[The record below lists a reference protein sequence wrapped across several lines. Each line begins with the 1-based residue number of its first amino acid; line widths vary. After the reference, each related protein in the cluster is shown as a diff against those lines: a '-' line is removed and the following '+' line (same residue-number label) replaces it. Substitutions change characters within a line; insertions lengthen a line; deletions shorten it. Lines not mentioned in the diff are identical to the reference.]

1 MTTEYLLE
9 EICQLTIENK
19 ELKNRNAILGGFVTK
34 VRSECRKR
42 SEVEDD
48 FFGMMV
54 DSCNRILEQA
64 PSQSLVDIKADAV
77 RDYEA
82 SLSSFP
88 WTAEEYIE
96 KMIRGKS

>member
-19 ELKNRNAILGGFVTK
+19 ELKAKN
-34 VRSECRKR
+34 EY
-42 SEVEDD
+42 
-48 FFGMMV
+48 
-54 DSCNRILEQA
+54 LESIISGVAFLPNVIIGDYQ
-64 PSQSLVDIKADAV
+64 PVVSLELDKFLADIKAEAV

>member
-1 MTTEYLLE
+1 MSNLDQYTVE
-9 EICQLTIENK
+9 ELDRENK
-19 ELKNRNAILGGFVTK
+19 ELKASNRALLNHLVICHN
-34 VRSECRKR
+34 EQPD
-42 SEVEDD
+42 EYI
-48 FFGMMV
+48 GMGAV
-54 DSCNRILEQA
+54 QNLINST
-64 PSQSLVDIKADAV
+64 PSQSLADIKADAV